1 MQKKQLIIGLLCL
14 LSLSINFACD
24 RNDYE
29 TVPSYCLTFYDVQ
42 SYKLILNDS
51 GNIVIRANP
60 SHKYSYFSKNQ
71 QDKITYTTLC
81 KQHNDISYNKKEI
94 VETLM
99 GDAGIHSYS
108 RYPITNIEVTSNK
121 SFDSNHAATSSLK
134 DQITLISVSPE
145 KYIKSGYKS
154 TFNWDDKYTPEII
167 KNEITTYS
175 LGLQYQKA
183 NHPIIKKLDDFI
195 FNNTQLL
202 GCGVDYVGVLI
213 FNQEASTKGVHN
225 ITVTITLANG
235 EKYTQTIKKEF
246 K

>member
-1 MQKKQLIIGLLCL
+1 MKKKQLIIGLLCL
-14 LSLSINFACD
+14 LSLCINFACD

-60 SHKYSYFSKNQ
+60 SHKYSYFSKDQ
-71 QDKITYTTLC
+71 QDKTIYTTLC

-99 GDAGIHSYS
+99 RDARINSYS

-121 SFDSNHAATSSLK
+121 SFDSNHAANSSLK

-154 TFNWDDKYTPEII
+154 TFNWNEQLVPHFFKKDKTYTP
-167 KNEITTYS
+167 TS
-175 LGLQYQKA
+175 LKYYNA
-183 NHPIIKKLDDFI
+183 NHPIINKLKDF
-195 FNNTQLL
+195 NYQYSQLL
-202 GCGVDYVGVLI
+202 GYSEDYVGVLI